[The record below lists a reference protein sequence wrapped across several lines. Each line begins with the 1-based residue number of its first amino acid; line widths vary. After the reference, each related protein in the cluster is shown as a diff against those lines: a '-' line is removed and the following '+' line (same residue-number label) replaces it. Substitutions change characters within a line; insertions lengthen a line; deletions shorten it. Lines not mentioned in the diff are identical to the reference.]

1 MTQKQKENLE
11 CWKIAFGLAAMF
23 FLGILMLMAIAH

>member
-1 MTQKQKENLE
+1 MAQKQKEIE
-11 CWKIAFGLAAMF
+11 CWKIVFGLAAMF